1 VKSYYGGYF
10 CQATAM
16 TKGEYA
22 KESGFGNPE
31 RTDPGYKIVIPSY
44 SEDSSWCPADFFDKF
59 FKELTQ

>member
-1 VKSYYGGYF
+1 
-10 CQATAM
+10 M